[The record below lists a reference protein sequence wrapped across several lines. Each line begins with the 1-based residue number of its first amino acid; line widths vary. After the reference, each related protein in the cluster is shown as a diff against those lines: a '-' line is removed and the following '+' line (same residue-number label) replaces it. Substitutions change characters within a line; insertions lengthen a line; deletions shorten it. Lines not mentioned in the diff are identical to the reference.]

1 MDIKKLRGFRAVVI
15 NGSLGAA
22 AAVMHLSQPAMSR
35 LISSLEA
42 ELKLALFKRE
52 RRRLLLTREGTEFY
66 RETERILANLD
77 ELPQIVQDIKSSNA
91 RRLRIVALARVA
103 YSLVS
108 PAMKRFLA
116 NHPEQRL
123 SVDVRG
129 RRNMEQW
136 VAGRH
141 YDLGVAV
148 TLPCDHPEIVCR
160 PLFKAQAMAMMPKD
174 HPLSHSR
181 AVTAH
186 DLSQHRVIGLAAGL
200 RPRQQLDEIF
210 RAADIEMTYQIE
222 TTSTPLACQLVADGL
237 GVTVIDRMAALAVNT
252 DRFVLRPI
260 EPAYWMRFGVIFPQN
275 HEETPLL
282 DEVVD
287 CLQRQ
292 VADTMGRE
300 AVEGLG
306 RGSSRSSCVKRNNP

>member
-1 MDIKKLRGFRAVVI
+1 
-15 NGSLGAA
+15 
-22 AAVMHLSQPAMSR
+22 
-35 LISSLEA
+35 
-42 ELKLALFKRE
+42 
-52 RRRLLLTREGTEFY
+52 
-66 RETERILANLD
+66 
-77 ELPQIVQDIKSSNA
+77 
-91 RRLRIVALARVA
+91 
-103 YSLVS
+103 
-108 PAMKRFLA
+108 
-116 NHPEQRL
+116 
-123 SVDVRG
+123 
-129 RRNMEQW
+129 MEHW

-148 TLPCDHPEIVCR
+148 TLPCDHPDIVCR
-160 PLFKAQAMAMMPKD
+160 PLFKARAMAMMPNG

-181 AVTAH
+181 TVTAH

-300 AVEGLG
+300 AVEGLD
-306 RGSSRSSCVKRNNP
+306 RTPRRSCIKRNNP